1 MNNRYR
7 YEITV
12 GLFVIAAA
20 LILGYISLKI
30 SRIRVRDGME
40 VGVVLSHACGLV
52 KDAPV
57 TVAGVEVGYVKGLR
71 LDSGKALIVAR
82 IASSAGLRSDLKATV
97 RSKSLLGEPYLE
109 LIPAGRTAPL
119 LKDGDTIVNTSTP
132 VQIDQVFAWLG
143 AVSERVDPAEAG
155 RFLKAL
161 SEDPAAAR
169 RIVKNADELLEKL
182 SKLDA
187 ASLKEFVRQMK
198 IKARLW

>member
-1 MNNRYR
+1 MGRRFR

-30 SRIRVRDGME
+30 SRMRVRDGID
-40 VGVVLSHACGLV
+40 VNVVLSHACGLV

-57 TVAGVEVGYVKGLR
+57 AVAGVEVGYVKDLR
-71 LDSGKALIVAR
+71 LDSGKASVTAR
-82 IASSAGLRSDLKATV
+82 IASSADLRRDIRATV

-109 LIPAGRTAPL
+109 LVPASRTAPL
-119 LKDGDTIVNTSTP
+119 LENGDTIVNTTTP
-132 VQIDQVFAWLG
+132 VQIDRVFSWLG
-143 AVSERVDPAEAG
+143 AVSEQIDPAEAG

-182 SKLDA
+182 STLDA
-187 ASLKEFVRQMK
+187 QTLREFIQQMK

>member
-1 MNNRYR
+1 MDKRYK

-30 SRIRVRDGME
+30 SRIRVRDGID
-40 VGVVLSHACGLV
+40 VNVVLSHACGLV

-57 TVAGVEVGYVKGLR
+57 AVAGVEVGYVKGLR
-71 LDSGKALIVAR
+71 LDSGKASVAAR
-82 IASSAGLRSDLKATV
+82 IASSAGMRRDLRATV

-119 LKDGDTIVNTSTP
+119 LKNGDTIVNTITP
-132 VQIDQVFAWLG
+132 VQIDQMVSWLG
-143 AVSERVDPAEAG
+143 AASEQVDPAEAG

-169 RIVKNADELLEKL
+169 RIIKNADGLLAKL
-182 SKLDA
+182 STLDA
-187 ASLKEFVRQMK
+187 ASLREFIRQLE